1 MQQENTPLSPAENP
15 QMEQEAADNTKV
27 SQIPETTMNLEHAEE
42 HQFFQDPDHE
52 PEENASRQAE
62 LQQADPDLWQEDLP
76 HVLSKFR
83 KLKAEGAFLKDFER
97 FNQYKNRLF
106 QLFDQARDQAYQKFL
121 QNREDEKEEFDYQP
135 SAEEKEARKLLEK
148 VQAEIHEEKKRRE
161 REMEKNLLKKQD
173 ILDEMRKAM
182 QDLPVQEAIKRMNE
196 LRAQW
201 REIGPVPPHKSAEIW
216 ASYRHWNE
224 VFAKNLELDRVLYEE
239 ELRRNLAQKEEILRG
254 LENLLKMP
262 SAFKAVQFVQPF
274 RKKWAETG
282 PVPREKSREL
292 FEQFKALLDK
302 IYERRNEEY
311 RKLQE
316 LWQKNKEAKE
326 ALIAKAQEITEGT
339 LDNFSQY
346 QEKLKQ
352 LDELLHQWKQIGR
365 TSPRDAESL
374 WERFAQVRSQLHKRW
389 NDFKKKR
396 EEEWRH
402 NLEKKLQLIEQ
413 AERLLNPDNWKAATA
428 EMLKLQEQWK
438 SIGPV
443 GKEKSEEI
451 WKKFRDVQDRFF
463 EARRAFLDEI
473 PKTYQKN
480 KEAKEALINTIE
492 NFEVPEGYSFKDA
505 LSQVKAFRQEFQSIG
520 HVALEDKKTLE
531 ERFDKAIERFLQ
543 RFQVDRKKAEAES
556 FKMRIQEM
564 TANGSVMLDKL
575 KNEMRSLRLKTEKLR
590 AEMNQLENNLRF
602 FQSGK
607 NSEALRK
614 PFEEKL
620 EAVREQLK
628 ESEARLL
635 TVQLALKKAEAKS
648 A

>member
-1 MQQENTPLSPAENP
+1 VQQEKTSLSPAEKP
-15 QMEQEAADNTKV
+15 QMEQDAADNAKASWV
-27 SQIPETTMNLEHAEE
+27 SETIMSPENAEE
-42 HQFFQDPDHE
+42 HQFFQDPDHV
-52 PEENASRQAE
+52 PEESASRQAE

-76 HVLSKFR
+76 QVLSKFR

-97 FNQYKNRLF
+97 FNQYKNRF
-106 QLFDQARDQAYQKFL
+106 YQLFDQARDQAYQKFL

-135 SAEEKEARKLLEK
+135 CAEEKEARKLLEK
-148 VQAEIHEEKKRRE
+148 VQAEIQEEKKRRE
-161 REMEKNLLKKQD
+161 REMEQNLLKKQD

-182 QDLPVQEAIKRMNE
+182 QDLPVPEAIKRMNE

-201 REIGPVPPHKSAEIW
+201 RETGPVPPHKSAEIW

-224 VFAKNLELDRVLYEE
+224 VFAKILELDQALYEE
-239 ELRRNLAQKEEILRG
+239 ELRRNLAQKEEILKG

-262 SAFKAVQFVQPF
+262 SAFKAVQYVQHF

-282 PVPREKSREL
+282 PIPREKSKEL
-292 FEQFKALLDK
+292 FEQFKSLLDK

-326 ALIAKAQEITEGT
+326 ALIAKAQEVTEGT
-339 LDNFSQY
+339 LENFSQY
-346 QEKLKQ
+346 QEKLRQ

-365 TSPRDAESL
+365 TSPRDAEIL
-374 WERFAQVRSQLHKRW
+374 WERFAQVRGQLHKRW
-389 NDFKKKR
+389 NEFKKNR

-413 AERLLNPDNWKAATA
+413 AEKLLNPDNWKAATA
-428 EMLKLQEQWK
+428 EMLKLQDQWK
-438 SIGPV
+438 AIGPV
-443 GKEKSEEI
+443 GREKSEEV
-451 WKKFRDVQDRFF
+451 WKKFREIQDRFF
-463 EARRAFLDEI
+463 EARRAFLEEI
-473 PKTYQKN
+473 PKTYQRN
-480 KEAKEALINTIE
+480 KEAKEGLINAIE
-492 NFEVPEGYSFKDA
+492 NFEVPEGYGFKDA
-505 LSQVKAFRQEFQSIG
+505 LSQVKAWRQEFQAIG
-520 HVALEDKKTLE
+520 HVALEDKKSLE
-531 ERFDKAIERFLQ
+531 ERFEKTLERFLK

-564 TANGSVMLDKL
+564 TANGSVMLEKL
-575 KNEMRSLRLKTEKLR
+575 KSEMRNLRLKTEKLR

-602 FQSGK
+602 FQAGK
-607 NSEALRK
+607 NAEALRK